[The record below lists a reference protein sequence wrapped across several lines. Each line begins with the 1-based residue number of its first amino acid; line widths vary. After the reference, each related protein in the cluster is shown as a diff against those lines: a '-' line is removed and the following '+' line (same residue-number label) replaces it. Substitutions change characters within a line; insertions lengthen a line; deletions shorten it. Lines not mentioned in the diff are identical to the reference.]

1 MPTTLNRRALLA
13 SAAALALAGARPA
26 AASTAPAFPGRAVRI
41 IVGNSAGSG
50 ADIAVRTVA
59 RRLQQVWRQAVA
71 VENRGG
77 AGGLIAA
84 EAVAQAEPDGYTLAL
99 SQEGAIAIAPLLQ
112 PGLRFDPR
120 RDLAPVVQLAKVN
133 YVLVAHPATGFR
145 TLPDLVAGARAR
157 PGRYSYASAGVGSV
171 HHLGF
176 EMVKDAGNFSFVHI
190 PYRGGSAGLVD
201 VVAGQVHAMFVSVA
215 ASLPHIRA
223 GRVNALAIGGA
234 RRHPLLPEVPL
245 VDEIFPGIHVG
256 TWFSLFAP
264 VRTAPSVVDQIARDS
279 TEAVRHPEV
288 VEALALGGIVPVGGT
303 PADLRALVER
313 DSAKFAK
320 LASRVQLAAD

>member
-26 AASTAPAFPGRAVRI
+26 AASAAPAFPGRPVRI

-59 RRLQQVWRQAVA
+59 RRLHEVWRHPVA

-77 AGGLIAA
+77 AGGLLAA
-84 EAVAQAEPDGYTLAL
+84 EAVAQAEPDGHTLSL

-120 RDLAPVVQLAKVN
+120 RDLAPVVHLADVD

-145 TLPDLVAGARAR
+145 TLPELVAGARSR
-157 PGRYSYASAGVGSV
+157 PGRYSYASAGIGSV
-171 HHLGF
+171 HHLSF
-176 EMVKDAGNFSFVHI
+176 EMLKDAGNFSFVHI

-215 ASLPHIRA
+215 AALPHIRA

-234 RRHPLLPEVPL
+234 KRHPLLPELPRVA
-245 VDEIFPGIHVG
+245 DFFPGVYSG
-256 TWFSLFAP
+256 TWFALFAP
-264 VRTAPSVVDQIARDS
+264 VRTPSSVVDQIASDT

-288 VEALALGGIVPVGGT
+288 AEALARQGIVPVGGT

-313 DSAKFAK
+313 DAVRFAK
-320 LASRVQLAAD
+320 QAASVQLAAN